1 MVSSD
6 DEACTTTWSKHT
18 HIEILRYNEFSNS
31 TCGQTPVTILAS
43 GPLDMWGRKM

>member
-6 DEACTTTWSKHT
+6 DKACMTTGSKRT
-18 HIEILRYNEFSNS
+18 HIEILRYDEFSNS

-43 GPLDMWGRKM
+43 GPLGMWGRKM